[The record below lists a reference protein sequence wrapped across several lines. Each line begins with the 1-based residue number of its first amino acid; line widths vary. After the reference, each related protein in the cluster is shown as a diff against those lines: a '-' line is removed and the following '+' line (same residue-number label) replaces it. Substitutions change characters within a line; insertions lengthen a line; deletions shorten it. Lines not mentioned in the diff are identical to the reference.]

1 MKTFRILPVL
11 FFLIFIQLKSNAQF
25 ASAEIGVDGLTC
37 SACTRSVEMSI
48 RKLSF
53 VDSVS
58 MNLEHTEGKI
68 IFKKGSKVDIEKIAK
83 AVEDAGFSLR
93 SLTAEITI
101 DGLKTSNDFCWDYQN
116 NVYHFVKMPAN
127 TELKGPVKLKFIGGE
142 FMSNKEFKTWKI
154 YCTST
159 CNSGTPANAPHSKN
173 YYVSLL

>member
-1 MKTFRILPVL
+1 MKTFRILSLL
-11 FFLIFIQLKSNAQF
+11 FFLILAQLKMSAQF

-68 IFKKGSKVDIEKIAK
+68 IFKKGAKVDIEKIAK
-83 AVEDAGFSLR
+83 AVVDAGFSLR
-93 SLTAEITI
+93 SLNAEIII
-101 DGLKTSNDFCWDYQN
+101 DDLKAGNDFCWDYQD
-116 NVYHFVKMPAN
+116 NVYHFVKMPEYV
-127 TELKGPVKLKFIGGE
+127 ELKGPVKLKFIGSE
-142 FMSNKEFKTWKI
+142 YMSNKEYKAWKI
-154 YCTST
+154 YCTDA